1 MTGIILIPCQEE
13 KNLTYKEI
21 RKNEEVRAYL
31 KKGNENLGVLG
42 YTDHSEVHCVL
53 VAERAAYILKKLDYT
68 EHDIELAKIAGMM
81 HDIGKL
87 KLSEYLYGRNSGE
100 LSVEEMKYMRM
111 HSKISF
117 DVLKNYDYSDNIM
130 KVVLYHHECYDGS
143 GYPDNLKGTD
153 IPLGA
158 RILKVTDEFAALISE
173 RPYRKAFDIDT
184 AVNILIEEIKN
195 LDMRVFIEFQR
206 MIHEEET
213 FEIIRNSKVDLENL
227 SLEDILSF
235 AD

>member
-1 MTGIILIPCQEE
+1 MGYNTEISDAEQLQYIFNDYKNGIEHGVLVA
-13 KNLTYKEI
+13 NLTYQLAK
-21 RKNEEVRAYL
+21 RMGLNEEEWY
-31 KKGNENLGVLG
+31 
-42 YTDHSEVHCVL
+42 
-53 VAERAAYILKKLDYT
+53 
-68 EHDIELAKIAGMM
+68 ELKIAGMM

-87 KLSEYLYGRNSGE
+87 KLSEYLYGRNSVE

-117 DVLKNYDYSDNIM
+117 DVLKNYEYSDNIM
-130 KVVLYHHECYDGS
+130 KVVLWHHECYDGS
-143 GYPDNLKGTD
+143 GYPDNLKGTG

-158 RILKVTDEFAALISE
+158 RILKVADEFAALISD
-173 RPYRKAFDIDT
+173 RPYRKAFDVDT

-195 LDMRVFIEFQR
+195 LDMKVFIEFQR

-213 FEIIRNSKVDLENL
+213 FEIIRNSKIDLDSL
-227 SLEDILSF
+227 TLEDILSF

>member
-1 MTGIILIPCQEE
+1 MGHSTDINENEHLQYIFNDYKSGIEHGILVA
-13 KNLTYKEI
+13 NLTYELAK
-21 RKNEEVRAYL
+21 RL
-31 KKGNENLGVLG
+31 
-42 YTDHSEVHCVL
+42 
-53 VAERAAYILKKLDYT
+53 KLDERECY
-68 EHDIELAKIAGMM
+68 ELKIAGMM

-117 DVLKNYDYSDNIM
+117 DVLKNYD
-130 KVVLYHHECYDGS
+130 
-143 GYPDNLKGTD
+143 YPDNLKGTD

-227 SLEDILSF
+227 SLKDILSF

>member
-1 MTGIILIPCQEE
+1 MKNNNNELIDYMINDFKSGIKHGVLVA
-13 KNLTYKEI
+13 NLTY
-21 RKNEEVRAYL
+21 
-31 KKGNENLGVLG
+31 
-42 YTDHSEVHCVL
+42 
-53 VAERAAYILKKLDYT
+53 
-68 EHDIELAKIAGMM
+68 ELAQMCGLSKDEAYELKIAAMV
-81 HDIGKL
+81 HDVGKL
-87 KLSEYLYGRNSGE
+87 KLSEYLYGRTDE
-100 LSVEEMKYMRM
+100 ALPEDEKQYMSM
-111 HSKISF
+111 HSKISH
-117 DVLKNYDYSDNIM
+117 DLLKKYDYSDNIM

-227 SLEDILSF
+227 SLKDILSF

>member
-1 MTGIILIPCQEE
+1 MGHNMDINENEHLQYIFNDYKSGIEHGILVA
-13 KNLTYKEI
+13 NLTYELAK
-21 RKNEEVRAYL
+21 RL
-31 KKGNENLGVLG
+31 
-42 YTDHSEVHCVL
+42 
-53 VAERAAYILKKLDYT
+53 KLDERECY
-68 EHDIELAKIAGMM
+68 ELKIAGMM

-143 GYPDNLKGTD
+143 GSPDNLKGTD
-153 IPLGA
+153 IQLGA
-158 RILKVTDEFAALISE
+158 RILKVTDEFAALISD
-173 RPYRKAFDIDT
+173 RPYRIAFDIDT

-227 SLEDILSF
+227 SLKDILSF